1 MLLFSAGSFFS
12 AEALLSE
19 SSLSEYSPI
28 STEIII
34 ISSFGILYLLF
45 SLVSVSRDEIKELIR
60 INGGKNS
67 SSVSSRTTYLL
78 AGEKPGPEKVRKA
91 QDLGVK
97 IIGEAEFRSMI
108 HESDV
113 EGRNDDAESASDTS
127 ERRTYVE
134 GEQLSLF

>member
-1 MLLFSAGSFFS
+1 M
-12 AEALLSE
+12 
-19 SSLSEYSPI
+19 
-28 STEIII
+28 
-34 ISSFGILYLLF
+34 
-45 SLVSVSRDEIKELIR
+45 KELIR

-113 EGRNDDAESASDTS
+113 EGRNDDSESGNDDS
-127 ERRTYVE
+127 ESRTYVE